1 MSKFTKETY
10 DEGLSAIKSGKV
22 FHFGG
27 RSAVTVEDLDFIAKV
42 EGLDNSAPKTA
53 AKTDEEKPK
62 TGGGKKTAEKKTEET
77 PKAPEVPP
85 VVPAAQDEADAKKKE
100 AEELVQAKLE
110 ALNAAKTDEEK
121 ELATKEYEEAQQALL
136 NLG

>member
-1 MSKFTKETY
+1 MSNFTKETY

-27 RSAVTVEDLDFIAKV
+27 RSAVTVDDLDFIAKV
-42 EGLDNSAPKTA
+42 EGLEASVPKIA

-62 TGGGKKTAEKKTEET
+62 AGAGKKAAEKKAEEH
-77 PKAPEVPP
+77 
-85 VVPAAQDEADAKKKE
+85 PAAPVAPPAAPDGVEAKKKE

-121 ELATKEYEEAQQALL
+121 AKATLEYEEAQKALL
-136 NLG
+136 DLG